1 MGQFLKKLMTFLHK
15 GIRGTIR
22 IWPNFNLL
30 EAKIVGGDNFKDL
43 NYSNE
48 LGALLKFSFSLIF
61 EGVKLP

>member
-30 EAKIVGGDNFKDL
+30 DAKIVGG
-43 NYSNE
+43 
-48 LGALLKFSFSLIF
+48 GALLKFSFSLIF